1 MSPPL
6 LLIRS
11 LLVRVPPRAWLWAF
25 LAAIAGDLAA
35 IAAGFDEAR
44 WVTKPALTLLLLGYL
59 IVSVSPGRRLPRLLG
74 AGLVLACAAD
84 IALLV
89 EGTPAFL
96 TGMALFGLMQ
106 IAYIAVFAKLGAL
119 ETLRRR
125 WVVPA
130 CYLAFWLGANV
141 VLWPRLEGLAIPVAV
156 YSLLLVSMGAAASGL
171 GLVSGLG
178 GLLFVVSDLVLGM
191 GVAGFDLPGE
201 GFAVMST
208 YAAAQLLLVVGAVAR
223 LQAAPVATRVEA

>member
-11 LLVRVPPRAWLWAF
+11 VLVRVPARAWLWTF
-25 LAAIAGDLAA
+25 LTAIAGDLAA
-35 IAAGFDEAR
+35 ITAGVDEAR

-59 IVSVSPGRRLPRLLG
+59 IVSVSPGRRLPRLFG
-74 AGLVLACAAD
+74 VGLLLACAAD

-89 EGTPAFL
+89 DGTPAFL

-106 IAYIAVFAKLGAL
+106 LTYLAVFVKLGAL
-119 ETLRRR
+119 AELRRR
-125 WVVPA
+125 WTVPA

-141 VLWPRLEGLAIPVAV
+141 VLWPRLEALAVPVAV

-171 GLVSGLG
+171 GPVVGLG

-201 GFAVMST
+201 GHVVMAT
-208 YAAAQLLLVVGAVAR
+208 YAAAQLLLVVGAVQRMRPQPA
-223 LQAAPVATRVEA
+223 RVEA